1 MKPQAK
7 FRFPGRSQRGFTL
20 VEAVMVIVIVGVIGG
35 MLAVFIQAPVQSYAD
50 SLARAELTDTADL
63 ALRRMARDLR
73 LALPNSIRVNP
84 AGTAIE
90 MLLTRTGGR
99 YLAVEDGIDT
109 LPVLDFMEANTSFTV
124 VGAMPGADRLTP
136 NRDYLVVNNLGPDFQ
151 PANAYDLASPQRN
164 IALVTGIDGNLLT
177 LKDNPFA
184 TQSPPLP
191 SPSRRFQIVSGP
203 VTYSCAVEPD
213 GTTRL
218 LTRQSGYTIA
228 SVQLDDPVGATGLG
242 QRSLL
247 AGRVKGCSFA
257 YQSLAGQGAD
267 PAAARQ
273 RSALVILA
281 LELQP
286 RVPPRNST
294 DATVRLVHQVHID
307 NTP

>member
-1 MKPQAK
+1 VKY
-7 FRFPGRSQRGFTL
+7 RFPGRGQRGFTL

-90 MLLTRTGGR
+90 MLVTRTGGR
-99 YLAVEDGIDT
+99 YLAVEDGIDA
-109 LPVLDFMEANTSFTV
+109 LPVLDFIDPANTSFTV
-124 VGAMPGADRLTP
+124 VGAAPGTDQLTP
-136 NRDYLVVNNLGPDFQ
+136 GRDYLVVNNLGPDFQ

-164 IALVTGIDGNLLT
+164 IALVKGVDGNLLV
-177 LKDNPFA
+177 LADNPFA
-184 TQSPPLP
+184 VQSPPLP

-218 LTRQSGYTIA
+218 LTRQSGYPIA
-228 SVQLDDPVGATGLG
+228 SVQLDDPVGATGRG

-273 RSALVILA
+273 RSALAILA